1 MVQMLH
7 LGDSEDDEM
16 EFNDVPLTTVASSV
30 AAAASR
36 SGTRP
41 RHVSSEAADAEGEDE
56 EEESKPRTHQVSR
69 FHSSQLIHI
78 TRKVARW

>member
-7 LGDSEDDEM
+7 LGDSEDEEM
-16 EFNDVPLTTVASSV
+16 EFNDVPLTTVASS
-30 AAAASR
+30 AAAAPSR

-41 RHVSSEAADAEGEDE
+41 RHVSSEAADAEGEEE